1 MHIADLILKNAHVI
15 TMSPERPAAE
25 MVAVTG
31 DNILM
36 VGDKADVSTLAG
48 KQTRVIDCEGKT
60 VIPGFNDAHCH
71 IFSLATSLISIDVS
85 PWAVKS
91 IAEIQTLIRKRA
103 DRLPPGQ
110 WIIATGYN
118 EFYLAEKRHPNRWDL
133 DEASPN
139 NPVVVSHRSLHS
151 CVLNSLA
158 LSLGGF
164 TKETPEPPGKV
175 FERDTETGELNGI
188 LYEMLGYIRA
198 SVIPLLSEEEQAQ
211 SLTRASEHYVAN
223 GITSVQDVS
232 ISNIPARWKL
242 LSKLQNEGKFT
253 VRASLTAG
261 VESLNDFINAG
272 FTPGYGDNRLRFSGL
287 KIILNEATGSM
298 YPPQG
303 ELNQQV
309 LDAHKA
315 GYRVMI
321 HAVTKEMVEFA
332 VTAFEYLQSR
342 QPNSKLRHRIE
353 HCSECPPELLE
364 RLKRLGAVIV
374 SQPLFLYYSGDCYL
388 SVIPPEIHPWLY
400 RFKAF
405 WDSGLV
411 VAASSDSPVVPDN
424 PLIGL
429 YSAVTRKTQ
438 NQQQI
443 NPAECISAAQAL
455 AMYTINAAYAS
466 GEENI
471 KGALTPGK
479 LADMAVLSDNPL
491 TVPPEQIKDIK
502 VEMTIIGGKVMWE
515 RGK

>member
-1 MHIADLILKNAHVI
+1 MPIADLIVKNARVI
-15 TMSPERPAAE
+15 TMSPEHPTAE

-31 DNILM
+31 DKILT

-48 KQTRVIDCEGKT
+48 RQTKIIDCEGKT

-85 PWAVKS
+85 PWSVKS
-91 IAEIQTLIRKRA
+91 IADIKALIRKKARE
-103 DRLPPGQ
+103 LPSGK
-110 WIIATGYN
+110 WITATGYN

-133 DEASPN
+133 DEAAPN

-151 CVLNSLA
+151 CVLNSPA

-164 TKETPEPPGKV
+164 NKETPEPPGKV
-175 FERDTETGELNGI
+175 FERDPETGELNGI

-198 SVIPLLSEEEQAQ
+198 NVITPLTKEEQAQ
-211 SLTRASEHYVAN
+211 SLIHASEHYVAS

-242 LSKLQNEGKFT
+242 LNKLQNEGKFT

-298 YPPQG
+298 YPLQD
-303 ELNQQV
+303 ELNRQV
-309 LDAHKA
+309 LDAQKA

-321 HAVTKEMVEFA
+321 HAVTKEMVESA
-332 VTAFEYLQSR
+332 ITAFEYVRHVQS
-342 QPNSKLRHRIE
+342 NSHLRHRIE
-353 HCSECPPELLE
+353 HCSECPLELLE
-364 RLKRLGAVIV
+364 RLKKLGTVIV
-374 SQPLFLYYSGDCYL
+374 SQPLFLYYSGDRYL

-405 WDSGLV
+405 RDSGLV

-424 PLIGL
+424 PLIGV

-438 NQQQI
+438 NQQLI
-443 NPAECISAAQAL
+443 NSAECVTATQAL

-466 GEENI
+466 GEEHI
-471 KGALTPGK
+471 KGNLTQGK
-479 LADMAVLSDNPL
+479 LADMVVLSDNPL

-502 VEMTIIGGKVMWE
+502 VAMTIVGGKVVWE
-515 RGK
+515 RA